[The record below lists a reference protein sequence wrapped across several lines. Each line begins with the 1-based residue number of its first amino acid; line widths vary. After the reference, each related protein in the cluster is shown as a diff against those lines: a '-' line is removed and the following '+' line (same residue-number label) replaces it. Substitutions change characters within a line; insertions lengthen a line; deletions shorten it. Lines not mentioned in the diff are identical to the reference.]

1 MRRIIPAISIVI
13 VFMLLFAIPALKQK
27 SNERDY
33 LRSMKLDKEREVEI
47 QNVIDAGVANFTPS
61 YSEFYWPGCT
71 FYKYKPTAFEAGF
84 CDGTNLAHTPFNVG
98 AGLYKNQGI
107 AALYLEL
114 VSSKDDGKQICEL
127 STDIKQWRFVTAPTF
142 DKENANIDMSNQV
155 SRSEYVAGC
164 QLGIL
169 KSFNIGV
176 RQELLRVERVKKIT
190 ESGSKPEETS
200 PDSGVPSEDGVDRTS
215 SAYLTMFN
223 VGRNF
228 SKVSLATDSAQSQCK
243 SALNN
248 GIISAQGIPRYLG
261 VQATMIQSLLKTKS
275 GWQGCLDG
283 FGQSR

>member
-1 MRRIIPAISIVI
+1 MKRKLVSAISIVI
-13 VFMLLFAIPALKQK
+13 VLMLLFAIPALKQK
-27 SNERDY
+27 SNEKDY
-33 LRSMKLDKEREVEI
+33 LRSMKLYKEEEIEI
-47 QNVIDAGVANFTPS
+47 QRIIDAGVANFTPS

-71 FYKYKPTAFEAGF
+71 FYKYNPTAFEAGF

-98 AGLYKNQGI
+98 SGLYENRGI

-114 VSSKDDGKQICEL
+114 VNSKDDGMEICEL
-127 STDIKQWRFVTAPTF
+127 STEIEQWRFVTAPTF

-176 RQELLRVERVKKIT
+176 RQELSRVERVKKIT
-190 ESGSKPEETS
+190 ESRSTPEETS
-200 PDSGVPSEDGVDRTS
+200 PASGIPSEDGVDRTS
-215 SAYLTMFN
+215 SAYTTMFN

-228 SKVSLATDSAQSQCK
+228 SKVSLATDTAQSQCE
-243 SALNN
+243 SALMN

-283 FGQSR
+283 FGR

>member
-1 MRRIIPAISIVI
+1 MRRIIPATSLVI

-27 SNERDY
+27 SNEKDY

-47 QNVIDAGVANFTPS
+47 QNVIDAGVGSFTPS

-71 FYKYKPTAFEAGF
+71 FYKHKPTAYEAGF

-98 AGLYKNQGI
+98 AGLYENRGI

-114 VSSKDDGKQICEL
+114 VSSKDDGKEICEL
-127 STDIKQWRFVTAPTF
+127 STEIKQWRFVTTPTF
-142 DKENANIDMSNQV
+142 DKENANIAMDNQAN
-155 SRSEYVAGC
+155 RSDYVAGC
-164 QLGIL
+164 ELGIL
-169 KSFNIGV
+169 KSFNIGMK
-176 RQELLRVERVKKIT
+176 QELSRAERVKKINEGVST
-190 ESGSKPEETS
+190 PDESTQTS
-200 PDSGVPSEDGVDRTS
+200 EDAAGDGVDRTS
-215 SAYLTMFN
+215 NAYTTMFN

-228 SKVSLATDSAQSQCK
+228 SKVSLATDSAQSQCE

-261 VQATMIQSLLKTKS
+261 VQATMIQSLLKTKN

-283 FGQSR
+283 FGQ